1 MFKPLPPPPQLR
13 TGSNELFGG
22 EVPTPIRKL
31 IDNAKAS
38 PPDLASEQ
46 LWAIQMCAPECLP
59 VYYLLYKLHATR
71 REFARAERAALLGLA
86 EAGHQSG
93 LPGEVERALKCEP
106 TQVDF
111 MLNGPARFWLFT
123 LKALAFIRMRSGR
136 LEQARQLIEC
146 IKRLDPQ
153 QSLGSDVVN
162 SLLSAAKG

>member
-22 EVPTPIRKL
+22 EVPSPIRKL
-31 IDNAKAS
+31 IDAAKVA
-38 PPDLASEQ
+38 PPDQATEQ
-46 LWAIQMCAPECLP
+46 LWAIQMCAPDCLP

-86 EAGHQSG
+86 EAGQQSG
-93 LPGEVERALKCEP
+93 LPGEVERALGCKP
-106 TQVDF
+106 TGIDF

-146 IKRLDPQ
+146 ITRFDPQ
-153 QSLGSDVVN
+153 HSVGIDVVS